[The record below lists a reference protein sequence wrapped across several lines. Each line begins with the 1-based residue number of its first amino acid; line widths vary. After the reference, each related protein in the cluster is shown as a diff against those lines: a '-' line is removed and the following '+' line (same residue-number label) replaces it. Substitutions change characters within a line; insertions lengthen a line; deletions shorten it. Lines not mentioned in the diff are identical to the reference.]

1 MDIFNKPYYKT
12 TKDFT
17 TLIGRWPYMPR
28 MRSLII
34 ITLLWTVLI
43 LQAIPQ
49 IIAMVMHSN
58 DREVVLEAL
67 SAFAVDC
74 LLAAKYLNASYHA
87 ELIRNLFDRVQR
99 DWKLLINDEEKRI
112 LQYHSE
118 IGKLL
123 VTGYTAFLSAS
134 ATVFIMEPI
143 VPRLYSFFSKSNAS
157 VPLRFALPLE
167 YVIFEKENHYWLML
181 AISNTFVAII
191 IFGFISC
198 DLIFITLLQHICG
211 QFAVLGYRIENTPT
225 AEITTKNEKEKFL
238 SYQKIDQD
246 VSYQHL
252 VSCIQ
257 MHTRAIEFAEL
268 LEECFAMTFG
278 VVVGFNLPMI
288 SLTGFQIITQS
299 NTVQQI
305 LKGLTFIGS
314 QMLHLFFDCY
324 MSQKLNDSSSKITQ
338 NIANLKWYNHSVKSQ
353 KLLLLMTIRS
363 QRPCKLTPGTIM
375 ELSIENYAIMLKTP
389 GSYFTMLLSMQ

>member
-211 QFAVLGYRIENTPT
+211 QFAVLGYRIEHT
-225 AEITTKNEKEKFL
+225 ATTEISTKNDEEEYI
-238 SYQKIDQD
+238 SSQKNDRD
-246 VSYQHL
+246 VSYQYL
-252 VSCIQ
+252 ISCLE
-257 MHTRAIEFAEL
+257 MHKSAIEFAEH
-268 LEECFAMTFG
+268 LEDCFTITFG
-278 VVVGFNLPMI
+278 VLIGLNIPAV
-288 SLTGFQIITQS
+288 SATGYQIITQS
-299 NTVQQI
+299 NTFQQI
-305 LKGLTFIGS
+305 LNSVKFIS
-314 QMLHLFFDCY
+314 CQLLHLFFVV
-324 MSQKLNDSSSKITQ
+324 LFVATTQ
-338 NIANLKWYNHSVKSQ
+338 
-353 KLLLLMTIRS
+353 
-363 QRPCKLTPGTIM
+363 
-375 ELSIENYAIMLKTP
+375 
-389 GSYFTMLLSMQ
+389 